1 MYVIYIVI
9 NCVVLSL
16 FYIYIVI
23 KVGLFLKK
31 RCLFEI
37 VVWEYLCRFRWEGR
51 GIFFFLNLKVN
62 LLKIG

>member
-23 KVGLFLKK
+23 KVWLFLKK
-31 RCLFEI
+31 NVCVELLFGSI
-37 VVWEYLCRFRWEGR
+37 YVDLGGR
-51 GIFFFLNLKVN
+51 VGEFLFVFY
-62 LLKIG
+62 I